1 MEDKS
6 TIEGL
11 TKKLQDLGLLEK
23 QALDTARNVPLA
35 TQYIS
40 FIDSPTASTA
50 SSPIDKSKAS
60 LLLRW
65 STLVVSK
72 LKHQSA
78 ERKQIGAQH
87 ILNGNLASPAQVDGT
102 LNLLSDFS
110 SPYFWVRSNSY
121 ALYAF
126 AAALDFLSVGDGPVD
141 EELFKRECGVG
152 QLSRKI

>member
-1 MEDKS
+1 MDKS

-40 FIDSPTASTA
+40 FIESPTASTA
-50 SSPIDKSKAS
+50 STPIDKSKAS

-65 STLVVSK
+65 STVVVSK
-72 LKHQSA
+72 LKDKST

-102 LNLLSDFS
+102 SNLLSSFFFS
-110 SPYFWVRSNSY
+110 LFFCVRSNSY
-121 ALYAF
+121 A
-126 AAALDFLSVGDGPVD
+126 
-141 EELFKRECGVG
+141 
-152 QLSRKI
+152 SRSYSRTRIFIRWRWNGR